1 MTTRGALHEARIATL
16 LRAGFRT
23 WDEWG
28 ARSDAAH
35 GVETLLRQEAHRIA
49 CTVAML
55 EAAPRRLLE
64 IGTGYLTLAG
74 TLRHA
79 FPQAT
84 IAGVEHPGRAYV
96 FAPTYRKALE
106 AARVVFATTDLVV
119 DGLPFRARTF
129 DAVVFAE
136 VIEHLP
142 PSAVPDVLA
151 EIGRVLM
158 DDGVLVLT
166 TPNLTS
172 WTNRELV
179 LRGHSPHQ
187 SPLRAIDGTYA
198 HLRLYTMAEL
208 TELCEAV
215 GFRVT
220 RRAFV
225 DQVAAGI
232 SPLRRG
238 LRAVLAPARGA
249 WPVLR
254 DTCMVQAVRA
264 GRGGGGPCPP

>member
-64 IGTGYLTLAG
+64 IGTGYLTLAE

-106 AARVVFATTDLVV
+106 AARIVFATTDLAV
-119 DGLPFRARTF
+119 DGLPFRAT
-129 DAVVFAE
+129 
-136 VIEHLP
+136 
-142 PSAVPDVLA
+142 PS
-151 EIGRVLM
+151 
-158 DDGVLVLT
+158 
-166 TPNLTS
+166 S
-172 WTNRELV
+172 
-179 LRGHSPHQ
+179 SPK
-187 SPLRAIDGTYA
+187 
-198 HLRLYTMAEL
+198 
-208 TELCEAV
+208 
-215 GFRVT
+215 
-220 RRAFV
+220 
-225 DQVAAGI
+225 
-232 SPLRRG
+232 
-238 LRAVLAPARGA
+238 
-249 WPVLR
+249 
-254 DTCMVQAVRA
+254 
-264 GRGGGGPCPP
+264 